1 MIQDTFAL
9 IYTGDS
15 NPLLRELT
23 LSRSVAAV
31 PFGGRYRCID
41 FMLSNLVNSG
51 VDNIGMIMQKNYHS
65 LMDHIGS
72 GKEWDLNRKHDGLFI
87 LPPFMTKDNAGVF
100 RGDIEAIHSVL
111 TYVRRSSQKYVLF
124 TGSHTIFNT
133 TFDDM
138 FKQHVD
144 TGADVTIM
152 YNNDPV
158 FSAEDQNRDLR
169 LIMREDGRVMEMEW
183 NPYRPRTNARS
194 CDVMI
199 MDKKLLE
206 YLIEEAYARGDSD
219 LTRDILQRLCGT
231 LKFYG
236 WRYDGYVARLDSINT
251 YYKHSM
257 EMLNVTYARDLY
269 NHEHP
274 IYTKVKDELPA
285 KYGPKANVTNSM
297 LVDGCIIEG
306 SVSDS
311 ILFRG
316 VTIAED
322 AKITNSILLQGVSVG
337 AGAVL
342 DHVILDKDVTI
353 RPGRS
358 LIGYDNFP
366 IVLKKGQTV

>member
-269 NHEHP
+269 NH
-274 IYTKVKDELPA
+274 
-285 KYGPKANVTNSM
+285 
-297 LVDGCIIEG
+297 
-306 SVSDS
+306 
-311 ILFRG
+311 
-316 VTIAED
+316 
-322 AKITNSILLQGVSVG
+322 
-337 AGAVL
+337 
-342 DHVILDKDVTI
+342 
-353 RPGRS
+353 
-358 LIGYDNFP
+358 
-366 IVLKKGQTV
+366 

>member
-1 MIQDTFAL
+1 MIHDTFAL
-9 IYTGDS
+9 IYTGDN

-41 FMLSNLVNSG
+41 FILSDIINSG
-51 VDNIGMIMQKNYHS
+51 IDNVGVIMQKNYHS

-72 GKEWDLNRKHDGLFI
+72 GKEWDLNRKHDGMFI

-100 RGDIEAIHSVL
+100 RGDIDAIHSVM
-111 TYVRRSSQKYVLF
+111 TYIRRSSQKYVLF

-133 TFDDM
+133 TFEEM
-138 FKQHVD
+138 LKKHVE
-144 TGADVTIM
+144 TGADITIM
-152 YNNDPV
+152 YNNDPS

-169 LIMREDGRVMEMEW
+169 LIMREDGRVTEMEY

-199 MDKKLLE
+199 MEKKLLE
-206 YLIEEAYARGDSD
+206 YLIEEAYARGDAD
-219 LTRDILQRLCGT
+219 FTRDILQRMCNT
-231 LKFYG
+231 LKIYG

-251 YYKHSM
+251 YYKCSM
-257 EMLNVTYARDLY
+257 DMLNVNYARDLY
-269 NHEHP
+269 NHDHP
-274 IYTKVKDELPA
+274 IVTKVKDQLSA
-285 KYGPKANVTNSM
+285 KYGPNAEVTNSM
-297 LVDGCIIEG
+297 LADGCVIDG
-306 SVSDS
+306 KVSDS

-316 VTIAED
+316 VTVGEG
-322 AKITNSILLQGVSVG
+322 AKVTNSILLQGTTVG

-342 DHVILDKDVTI
+342 DHVILDKNVVI

-358 LIGYDNFP
+358 LIGYENFP